1 MKPTDLQINVY
12 EIPNAGITL
21 AGQLPIEW
29 ASESM
34 LPAYRAVS
42 PVSLKLEVQPIGDNV
57 LVRGRCSVT
66 LEFECSRTLETT
78 STLLDTAVSELF
90 VPGEKHHLKLDDG
103 EEVSS
108 DDLPDEP
115 WVIEDG
121 KIDLEAL
128 VRESIVLA
136 QDPYPVSANAPDPDE
151 TVTAPLWSSALD
163 GVDPRWERLKSIK
176 LD

>member
-1 MKPTDLQINVY
+1 MKPTDLQINAY
-12 EIPNAGITL
+12 EIPSAGILLT
-21 AGQLPIEW
+21 GDLPVEW
-29 ASESM
+29 AAESV
-34 LPAYRAVS
+34 LPAYRAIS

-57 LVRGRCSVT
+57 LVRGRCVVT

-78 STLLDTAVSELF
+78 TTRLETDVSELF

-108 DDLPDEP
+108 EDLADEP

-121 KIDLEAL
+121 KIDLESL

-136 QDPYPVSANAPDPDE
+136 QDPYPVAANAPAPDE
-151 TVTAPLWSSALD
+151 TVTAPLWSSTLD